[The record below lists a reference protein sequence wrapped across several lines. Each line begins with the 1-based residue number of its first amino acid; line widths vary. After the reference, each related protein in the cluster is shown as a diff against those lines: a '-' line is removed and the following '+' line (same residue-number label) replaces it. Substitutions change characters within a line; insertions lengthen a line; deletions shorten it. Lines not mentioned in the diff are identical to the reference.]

1 MGRKRVWT
9 MRCGGQEAGVDDEMS
24 VDASYE
30 SMSESMSSLSSDGEP
45 PGLLQSSSDEERL
58 SDDDMPGQTDPDDC
72 DMPGLAHSSSDEES
86 SDDLLSPSKEGSK
99 SRVGRK
105 AVAEQQQARNEPVT
119 QDAAAVQQRDDGSA
133 KDQGKGALWGEPE
146 CRPET
151 ARHSERCR
159 KTGQYLATPGCQ
171 VTIDGLQNRP
181 DLNGRTCLILDYIKD
196 TGRLKARMLDGK
208 ILSLKPENVAFLH
221 GPSEEREEDRR
232 VAEEKRE
239 LEAATKSPKEKSEAY
254 TIFMKQELQ
263 RLKIEDAQLSHKERF
278 KRAANN
284 WSKLTAEDK
293 ALLKQDEMT
302 MRVAE
307 EKRREEMRVA
317 EEKRWADAEQKK
329 REEKRKREEE
339 ERRRREEEQ
348 RRIEKE
354 RKRKEAQEEREFMAT
369 WGEAAELL
377 KKMPTRTTVAG
388 AGGGA
393 GATSMAS
400 QSEGLLATLPKRRP
414 WMEDMKETQY
424 DFSRWQEEKVGE
436 EEDYERVAEAQ
447 GDAVAGGDADDHSEP
462 PSGVAPVL
470 PGHLEKGAQG
480 GGGERMERGE
490 DPSGV
495 LPASLSENLGMHD
508 LGIWLTEDVKKWYAH
523 ADARLATSF
532 TERLERL
539 ATRNFG
545 RKVQKR
551 LKGSTTVPI
560 FEAYLDQ
567 TRAAL
572 RILWTEVVERG
583 TSNIFVWFVS
593 KHKHVSQ
600 RMLQIDESFKRLN
613 RRRVDSDAPSVART
627 PDMQSEASG
636 LKWEHAGDMPPAQG
650 RELVRPDLSEALSR
664 KTEFTKQ
671 EWAAFGIRDLHN
683 DDWIK
688 AGESYY
694 KPLAERLVL
703 ARDQVL
709 LSPDANTPLKIYE
722 LRSSRDLRRMQEEGW
737 EPPLR
742 LTSKEHAVVQ
752 ERGTVLLLGRSGT
765 GKTICIANKMAWD
778 RQDCKAQGGLSQLFV
793 ARSGRICRMVGSLQG
808 YSAGLAAED
817 GAGSSMALREL
828 KKIEQQVMNALGVVS
843 QPHLHVDYSRFK
855 AEVFPAAVRGCK
867 LDALVVWTAM
877 RTFIKGSLEAVIKG
891 QPVEEADFMGFGESR
906 LRLTPDQR
914 REAYHAYTSA
924 RAYYAT
930 HGLYDDCD
938 KMLEIHNEL
947 KAGAELPADLRF
959 YKVYVDEVQDLT
971 NAELVLLRRM
981 SESGTLFLAGDP
993 AQSVVEGVDFR
1004 FKEVRRCFY
1013 ELSGCLKTA
1022 VPAKPQTLHLNF
1034 RSHAGILE
1042 LADQILQWLYD
1053 FFPGSCDK
1061 IDTDEGLCR

>member
-1 MGRKRVWT
+1 MQT
-9 MRCGGQEAGVDDEMS
+9 MSTVPFARFKHEARWSRDIRGQGQ
-24 VDASYE
+24 
-30 SMSESMSSLSSDGEP
+30 SSSSDEEP
-45 PGLLQSSSDEERL
+45 PGLLQSSSEEERL
-58 SDDDMPGQTDPDDC
+58 SDDDVPGQTDSDEG

-86 SDDLLSPSKEGSK
+86 SDDLLSPSKEGST
-99 SRVGRK
+99 
-105 AVAEQQQARNEPVT
+105 VAKQQQARSEPVM
-119 QDAAAVQQRDDGSA
+119 QDAVQRDDGSA
-133 KDQGKGALWGEPE
+133 KDKDKGRVANGPVEAQRDWEPE
-146 CRPET
+146 SRPET

-159 KTGQYLATPGCQ
+159 KTGQYLTFPRIREVLTEEGDRISKLTATYATPGCT
-171 VTIDGLQNRP
+171 VTIDGLQNQS
-181 DLNGRTCLILDYIKD
+181 DLNGQTCLILDYIKD
-196 TGRLKARMLDGK
+196 TGRLKARMLGGVGNITDAK
-208 ILSLKPENVAFLH
+208 EVALKPENVAFLH
-221 GPSEEREEDRR
+221 GPFEEREEDRR
-232 VAEEKRE
+232 LAEEKRRADSEEKKRE
-239 LEAATKSPKEKSEAY
+239 LEAAK
-254 TIFMKQELQ
+254 
-263 RLKIEDAQLSHKERF
+263 
-278 KRAANN
+278 
-284 WSKLTAEDK
+284 
-293 ALLKQDEMT
+293 
-302 MRVAE
+302 
-307 EKRREEMRVA
+307 
-317 EEKRWADAEQKK
+317 KK
-329 REEKRKREEE
+329 REEKRKREEA

-348 RRIEKE
+348 RRIEEE
-354 RKRKEAQEEREFMAT
+354 RKRKEAQDEREFMAT
-369 WGEAAELL
+369 WGEAVELL
-377 KKMPTRTTVAG
+377 IKMPNRTTVAG

-400 QSEGLLATLPKRRP
+400 QSGGLLAPLPKRRP
-414 WMEDMKETQY
+414 WMEDMKESQY
-424 DFSRWQEEKVGE
+424 NFSRWQEEKE
-436 EEDYERVAEAQ
+436 EEGYERVAEAQ

-462 PSGVAPVL
+462 ASGVAPVV
-470 PGHLEKGAQG
+470 PGHLEKGAEG
-480 GGGERMERGE
+480 CGGERAERGE

-532 TERLERL
+532 MERLERL

-551 LKGSTTVPI
+551 LRGSTTVPI
-560 FEAYLDQ
+560 FEVYLDQ
-567 TRAAL
+567 TRTAL

-593 KHKHVSQ
+593 KHKDVSR

-613 RRRVDSDAPSVART
+613 RRRVDSDAPSVAQT

-636 LKWEHAGDMPPAQG
+636 LKWEHAGDTPPAQG
-650 RELVRPDLSEALSR
+650 RELVRPDLSEALSC
-664 KTEFTKQ
+664 KTEFTEQ

-778 RQDCKAQGGLSQLFV
+778 REDCKAQGGLSQLFV

-808 YSAGLAAED
+808 YSAGLAAVD

-828 KKIEQQVMNALGVVS
+828 KKIERQVMNALGVVS
-843 QPHLHVDYSRFK
+843 QPHKHVDYNRFK
-855 AEVFPAAVRGCK
+855 AEVFPAAVKGCK

-877 RTFIKGSLEAVIKG
+877 RTFIKGSVEAVMKG
-891 QPVEEADFMGFGESR
+891 RPVEEAAFMGFGESR

-914 REAYHAYTSA
+914 REAYHAYTLT

-938 KMLEIHNEL
+938 KMLEIHNAL

-971 NAELVLLRRM
+971 NAELALLQRM
-981 SESGTLFLAGDP
+981 SESGALFLAGDP

-1004 FKEVRRCFY
+1004 FKEVRSCFY
-1013 ELSGCLKTA
+1013 NFAGCLKKA
-1022 VPAKPQTLHLNF
+1022 VPPKPQTLQLNF

-1042 LADQILQWLYD
+1042 LAGQILQWLYD